1 MSVKALG
8 AKPLRAAIG
17 SPTAA
22 ICRLWECSTFA
33 SGCRLVA
40 DAPLHVDTDHSWSD
54 RRITL
59 ESEIIEWLNATYQMR

>member
-1 MSVKALG
+1 MPREETKSGTIWAD
-8 AKPLRAAIG
+8 IG

-22 ICRLWECSTFA
+22 ECSTFA

-40 DAPLHVDTDHSWSD
+40 DAPLHVDTDHRWSD

-59 ESEIIEWLNATYQMR
+59 ESEIIEWLTATFEMR